1 MNKMETRKKESQT
14 QTQNFSQVFSQ
25 TLSVYKNTQLKHK
38 KFEQRDSK
46 KMDGFY
52 AQELVYE
59 EYQLKFQIQSS
70 NRQETSMNVQEH
82 SRTHVQN
89 FLINT

>member
-25 TLSVYKNTQLKHK
+25 TLSVHKNTPLKHK
-38 KFEQRDSK
+38 KFEQRDL
-46 KMDGFY
+46 KMDGFC
-52 AQELVYE
+52 AQEHVYE